1 MGGHQYQTSQINSRS
16 FFFRW
21 QIEESSLLP
30 PHEPMNRQPTAK
42 ELTKVVGTNQRTH
55 NSAILRP
62 ICICLSRS
70 LDGWIGGR
78 YQQQQQSATIKSIY
92 NNTKTRNDILRPC
105 SFFLLLLLLLLLLLF
120 LLCFGCHK
128 NERNQTVK
136 VGLLNRQ
143 HTESAAYIE
152 LDLKTKRETNKRHR
166 E

>member
-30 PHEPMNRQPTAK
+30 PHEKMNQQPTAK

-105 SFFLLLLLLLLLLLF
+105 SFFYYCCCCCY
-120 LLCFGCHK
+120 CFSSFCVSVVIK
-128 NERNQTVK
+128 MKETK
-136 VGLLNRQ
+136 P
-143 HTESAAYIE
+143 
-152 LDLKTKRETNKRHR
+152 LKWDC
-166 E
+166 